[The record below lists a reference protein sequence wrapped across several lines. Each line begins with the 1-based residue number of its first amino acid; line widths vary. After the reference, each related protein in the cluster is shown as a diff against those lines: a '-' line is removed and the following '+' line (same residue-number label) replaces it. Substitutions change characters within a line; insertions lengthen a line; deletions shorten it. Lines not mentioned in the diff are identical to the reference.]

1 MRPTERARD
10 DEFVRYGKNGALGGV
25 SFLGASFR
33 TFSYALHGHE
43 EYAVG
48 MTLRGVQ
55 VFRCGHG
62 SFAGTPGSVIA
73 INPGEIHDGHAG
85 RESGYSYR
93 MAYVPKDILAR
104 LLGDAEFPEGGAF
117 FRSAIIDDTDLSARM
132 AAMFDVLDGPDAS
145 SLEVVTAFT
154 ETMACL
160 FARIASPGPRRRD
173 AARSVNFVQDA
184 MDYLRDN
191 ASRDITLED
200 LAARYGASSC
210 VFLRHFRRVTGI
222 PPHRFHIQCR
232 VERARALIRSGM
244 DLAETA
250 ASVGFYDQ
258 SHLNRRFR
266 EVCGIT
272 PGQYA
277 SAMRPPAKPARG
289 GTNSWNS
296 ERKSPSS

>member
-1 MRPTERARD
+1 MRTTERVRD
-10 DEFVRYGKNGALGGV
+10 NEFVRYGKNGALGGV
-25 SFLGASFR
+25 SFLDASFR
-33 TFSYALHGHE
+33 SFSYALHGHE

-55 VFRCGHG
+55 VFRCGRG

-85 RESGYSYR
+85 QESGFSYR
-93 MAYVPKDILAR
+93 MAYVPKATLAR
-104 LLGDAEFPEGGAF
+104 LLGDAAFPEGGAF
-117 FRSAIIDDTDLSARM
+117 FRSALIDDPDLSARM
-132 AAMFDVLDGPDAS
+132 AAMFGILDAPDAS

-154 ETMACL
+154 EAMARL
-160 FARIASPGPRRRD
+160 FARFASPGPRRREPEQ
-173 AARSVNFVQDA
+173 SVNFVQDA

-200 LAARYGASSC
+200 LAARYGASPC
-210 VFLRHFRRVTGI
+210 VFLRHFRWVTGI

-250 ASVGFYDQ
+250 ASVGFCDQ

-296 ERKSPSS
+296 ERRSPLS

>member
-1 MRPTERARD
+1 MRTTERVRD
-10 DEFVRYGKNGALGGV
+10 NEFVRYGRNGALGGV
-25 SFLGASFR
+25 SFLDASFR
-33 TFSYALHGHE
+33 SFSYALHGHE

-55 VFRCGHG
+55 VFRCGRG

-85 RESGYSYR
+85 QESGFSYR
-93 MAYVPKDILAR
+93 MAYVPKDSLAR
-104 LLGDAEFPEGGAF
+104 LLGDAVFPECGAF
-117 FRSAIIDDTDLSARM
+117 FRSALIDDADLSARM
-132 AAMFDVLDGPDAS
+132 AAMFDILDATDAS

-154 ETMACL
+154 EAMARL
-160 FARIASPGPRRRD
+160 FARFASPGPRRRD
-173 AARSVNFVQDA
+173 RERSVNFVQDA

-200 LAARYGASSC
+200 LAARYGASPY

-250 ASVGFYDQ
+250 ASVGFCDQ

-296 ERKSPSS
+296 ERRSPLS